1 MELSDLKNMI
11 ESISKQWML
20 ISAIDK
26 SGKANAMTASWGGVG
41 ELWGKDVVFI
51 FIRPQRYTKECVDQ
65 AENVSISFFDDSYR
79 AMYNYMGSKSGRDVD
94 KIQNQ
99 NLHFEVIDEAP
110 VFKEA
115 EHTIIAKKLYVQEM
129 KPECFLDES
138 QIEKWY
144 KLKDF
149 HYMYIAQIIKTI

>member
-51 FIRPQRYTKECVDQ
+51 FIRPQRYTK
-65 AENVSISFFDDSYR
+65 
-79 AMYNYMGSKSGRDVD
+79 
-94 KIQNQ
+94 
-99 NLHFEVIDEAP
+99 
-110 VFKEA
+110 
-115 EHTIIAKKLYVQEM
+115 
-129 KPECFLDES
+129 
-138 QIEKWY
+138 
-144 KLKDF
+144 
-149 HYMYIAQIIKTI
+149 